1 MLPSPKKIVTL
12 FVAPRCDPG
21 SVPVLFNTGM
31 KKTFLQAK
39 PYTVSGAENRL
50 HSLGTLVCI
59 QASAEQ
65 TGGAFN
71 LFDVLLPAGYETAL
85 HIHYAEDVAIHILEG
100 ALDIFWGEERRQA
113 AAGSFFF
120 QPRGMPHGFRV
131 TGTSP
136 ARILYL
142 TFPAGFDGFVLE
154 HSRSITGA
162 EAMVSEAHYKIE
174 VLGSLPT

>member
-1 MLPSPKKIVTL
+1 M
-12 FVAPRCDPG
+12 
-21 SVPVLFNTGM
+21 LFNTGM
-31 KKTFLQAK
+31 KKTYLQAK
-39 PYTVSGAENRL
+39 PYTLSGAETTL
-50 HSLGTLVCI
+50 HSLGARVSI

-85 HIHYAEDVAIHILEG
+85 HIHYAEDVAIRILEG

-131 TGTSP
+131 TGTSS

-162 EAMVSEAHYKIE
+162 EAMASEARYKIE
-174 VLGSLPT
+174 VLGSLPP